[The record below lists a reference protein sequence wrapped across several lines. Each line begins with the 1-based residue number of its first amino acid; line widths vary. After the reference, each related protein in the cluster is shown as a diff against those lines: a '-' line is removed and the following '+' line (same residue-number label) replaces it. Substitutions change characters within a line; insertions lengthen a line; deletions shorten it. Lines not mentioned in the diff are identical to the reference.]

1 MNNTKQYLDQ
11 QEAIQLQNRIVSF
24 MRDFKIGTLL
34 HKNGI
39 RKLRGVSPLTFLYW
53 PALGG
58 KSGATVAMACTPGF
72 SSTDTVIILG
82 IWSTVA
88 S

>member
-24 MRDFKIGTLL
+24 MRDCKIGTLL

-39 RKLRGVSPLTFLYW
+39 RKLRGDWKCKYRQTNSMPD
-53 PALGG
+53 AQ
-58 KSGATVAMACTPGF
+58 
-72 SSTDTVIILG
+72 
-82 IWSTVA
+82 
-88 S
+88 